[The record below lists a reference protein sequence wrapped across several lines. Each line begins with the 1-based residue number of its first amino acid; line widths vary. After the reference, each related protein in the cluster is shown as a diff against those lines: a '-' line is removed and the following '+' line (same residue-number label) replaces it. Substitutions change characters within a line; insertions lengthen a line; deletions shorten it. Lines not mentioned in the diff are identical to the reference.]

1 MVVPPWTKEL
11 FSGSLED
18 VAQRVKT
25 VIGNSQIP
33 ATALKGLELVL
44 QETQRGAQ
52 QLRRWAR
59 RFSSLSFS
67 AINASGTYFHDQI
80 QGCPLAAEQL
90 HQMFPGENFST
101 RQDSSDRARIQQ
113 LACNAVHNYVDASCL
128 IARNTDA
135 AVLAAIAS
143 LPADTTIAIWR
154 GHAVR
159 LSGERTL
166 PELLGSLG
174 HHVLEVG
181 TPTQATDD
189 DWNIV
194 RRCEKGPV
202 VVIDLCTPNSS
213 TALGSPSP
221 SISETASG
229 HPVHRLTISPMGSL
243 RELQGVSPDWTCRIS
258 NETLKTAWLTIVPSE
273 LLLGGPRSGIIL
285 GPPAALER
293 LESRPL
299 WSVLQADLG
308 TSAGVTYTLQQA
320 APSPFGLEKLMATT
334 IENLQDR
341 CERLAI
347 QLTGDPHVES
357 CQVIEANTRLA
368 PDLPLEIPSRALR
381 LKHRSLAAD
390 AWAKKLAQDTPSLIT
405 DVDGDTILIHLRWL
419 PPTLDERI
427 APLIGKFSS
436 QEESP

>member
-25 VIGNSQIP
+25 AIGNSQIP

-52 QLRRWAR
+52 QLRRWAK

-67 AINASGTYFHDQI
+67 AINTSGTYFHEHL

-90 HQMFPGENFST
+90 QQMFPGENFST
-101 RQDSSDRARIQQ
+101 RQDSLDRRRIQQ
-113 LACNAVHNYVDASCL
+113 LACHAVHNYIDSACL

-143 LPADTTIAIWR
+143 LPPETTLALWR
-154 GHAVR
+154 GHAIR

-174 HHVLEVG
+174 HHVLELG
-181 TPTQATDD
+181 TPSQASED

-194 RRCEKGPV
+194 HRCDSGPV
-202 VVIDLCTPNSS
+202 VVIDVCAPVSS
-213 TALGSPSP
+213 TTLASHAPP
-221 SISETASG
+221 ITETASG
-229 HPVHRLTISPMGSL
+229 HPVHRLAISPMGSL
-243 RELQGVSPDWTCRIS
+243 RELQGVSPEWTLRIS
-258 NETLKTAWLTIVPSE
+258 NETLKTAWLTIVPGE
-273 LLLGGPRSGIIL
+273 RLIGGPRSGIIL
-285 GPPAALER
+285 GPQPALER
-293 LESRPL
+293 LESTPI

-320 APSPFGLEKLMATT
+320 APAPFGLEKLIATT

-341 CERLAI
+341 GERLAI
-347 QLTGDPHVES
+347 QLAGDPYIES
-357 CQVIEANTRLA
+357 CQVIESKARIA
-368 PDLPLEIPSRALR
+368 PDLPREIPSRALR
-381 LKHRSLAAD
+381 LKHHSLAAD

-405 DVDGDTILIHLRWL
+405 EVDGDTILVDLRWL

-427 APLIGKFSS
+427 APLIGKFSP
-436 QEESP
+436 QEE